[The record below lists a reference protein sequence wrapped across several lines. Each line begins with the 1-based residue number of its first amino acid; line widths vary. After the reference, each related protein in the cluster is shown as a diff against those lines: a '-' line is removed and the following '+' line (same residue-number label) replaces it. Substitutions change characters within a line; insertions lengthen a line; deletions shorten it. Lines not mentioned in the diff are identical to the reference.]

1 MPLCCYGTT
10 AKRSMLLD
18 QKVPVACVQLSQV
31 ALNRLPCSS
40 AKTLSTDLTKIAV
53 GSKHCF
59 ACILI
64 NHWGAL
70 QSCRHSFF
78 QVMMEPLSTQPNNC
92 CAMLRSQSNIFTLIH
107 PTKRGEMG
115 PLPSNRC
122 LRQHTTPKQ
131 NCTPICSGCLSTTQ

>member
-40 AKTLSTDLTKIAV
+40 AKTLLTDLTKIPV
-53 GSKHCF
+53 GSKPHLV
-59 ACILI
+59 CILI

-70 QSCRHSFF
+70 PSCRHSFF
-78 QVMMEPLSTQPNNC
+78 QVMMESLSTQPNNC
-92 CAMLRSQSNIFTLIH
+92 YAALRSQSNLFKLIH
-107 PTKRGEMG
+107 PTQMG

-122 LRQHTTPKQ
+122 MQQHTTPKQ